1 MKHETETNDLLL
13 LTVTAKLIPEQ
24 GIGVHI
30 RNEDLPTG
38 LMAEALGRVAASCQ
52 ERIDMLLHETVGGAP
67 DTTPGSAA
75 H

>member
-1 MKHETETNDLLL
+1 MKQDTETTDLLL
-13 LTVTAKLIPEQ
+13 LTVTAKLIPGK

-30 RNEDLPTG
+30 RNEDLPSG

-52 ERIDMLLHETVGGAP
+52 ERIDMLVHETGGAKDDP
-67 DTTPGSAA
+67 PASAT